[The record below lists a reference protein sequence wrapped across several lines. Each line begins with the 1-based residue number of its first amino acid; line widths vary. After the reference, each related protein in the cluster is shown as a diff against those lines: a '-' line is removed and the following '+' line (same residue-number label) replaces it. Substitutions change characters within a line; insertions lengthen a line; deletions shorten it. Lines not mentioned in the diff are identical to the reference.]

1 MRIVRNRESTLT
13 FTPLLERGVKWNFE
27 ALLGDA
33 FLSAYGKQPNKP
45 DAQPLLVALEA
56 PLTGD
61 QRANGRDMWR
71 GAKLAA
77 EAINRRGGVLGKS
90 VRLIPADDKADP
102 ARALPLARELN
113 DRGVDAVIGPYNSS
127 VGVLN
132 LPYYV
137 DQEILPVHL
146 TSTDDTSG
154 LGVTVQPK
162 NSQIAPVEEAY
173 ILGQKVQRVAMLVD
187 PSAYTVGM
195 ADRLEA
201 ALEAEGLVV
210 ERFEVIPGSA
220 DYSAVVAE
228 ALATDP
234 DLVYASTY
242 YPEGSQL
249 ARQLVAT
256 GTEAQ
261 LFMGLANVD
270 AAFVREAG
278 LAVAQA
284 CVFSGV
290 PEAAQIPTARRYT
303 RQYRRRFDREPGV
316 WGTFT
321 YDSLQLAAEAMERA
335 GSTAYE
341 PALDALLST
350 RGYRGQTGTINI
362 DAITGNRID
371 APVFILEVNE
381 QGEFVVFNQ

>member
-1 MRIVRNRESTLT
+1 MDWDFRE
-13 FTPLLERGVKWNFE
+13 
-27 ALLGDA
+27 LLGDA
-33 FLSAYGKQPNKP
+33 FLSAYGQQPNKP
-45 DAQPLLVALEA
+45 DVQPLLVALEA

-77 EAINRRGGVLGKS
+77 EAINRKGGVFGKTL
-90 VRLIPADDKADP
+90 RLIPADDKADP
-102 ARALPLARELN
+102 ERALPLARELN
-113 DRGVDAVIGPYNSS
+113 DQGVDAVIGPYNSS

-137 DQEILPVHL
+137 DQQILPVHL

-187 PSAYTVGM
+187 PSAYTAGM

-201 ALEAEGLVV
+201 ALEADGLVV

-321 YDSLQLAAEAMERA
+321 YDSLQLAVEAMERA

-362 DAITGNRID
+362 DPITGNRIN
-371 APVFILEVNE
+371 APVFILEVNG
-381 QGEFVVFNQ
+381 QGEFVVAD